1 MPKRRRKIRLVPI
14 DLDVFTK
21 KTKLRIKPK
30 FALVAFGDT
39 IKFRE
44 WEDLYLVSSW
54 ESWKFIE
61 HLYEEFTRI
70 RNGSVFVK
78 PLADGFM
85 AVKELSKNPQV
96 QAAQVVE
103 FLRRC
108 CKVVNSINNFIK
120 EGPEPRLKGF
130 RIRVAIGFV
139 GRLEM
144 VRLIRALER
153 QVDYTGKPNSI
164 AFSLLPV
171 EPHIQCICVG
181 NVKVVA
187 DRNPDKYKRLTY
199 RHLKNPKDFS
209 GRMSRK
215 VLGFLYAFSEKDLP
229 KSKVKPKNR

>member
-1 MPKRRRKIRLVPI
+1 MSKRRRKVRLVPI

-21 KTKLRIKPK
+21 KTKLRVRPK
-30 FALVAFGDT
+30 FVLVAFGDT

-61 HLYEEFTRI
+61 RLYGEFIRI

-85 AVKELSKNPQV
+85 AVKELSKDPLAQADQV
-96 QAAQVVE
+96 IE

-108 CKVVNSINNFIK
+108 CKVVNAINKFIK

-144 VRLIRALER
+144 VRLIRAMER

-171 EPHIQCICVG
+171 EPRIPCICVG
-181 NVKVVA
+181 NVKAVA
-187 DRNPDKYKRLTY
+187 DRNPDKNKRLAY
-199 RHLKNPKDFS
+199 RLLKNPKDFS
-209 GRMSRK
+209 GRVSRK
-215 VLGFLYAFSEKDLP
+215 VLRFIYAFSETDV
-229 KSKVKPKNR
+229 STSSGTRKNR